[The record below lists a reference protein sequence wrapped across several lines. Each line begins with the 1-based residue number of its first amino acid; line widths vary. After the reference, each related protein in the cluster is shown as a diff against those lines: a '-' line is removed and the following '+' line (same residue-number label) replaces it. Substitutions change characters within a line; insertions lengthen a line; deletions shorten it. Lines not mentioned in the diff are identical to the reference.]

1 MEVEGACND
10 SGAGRSRLRRFLIV
24 ASLIFVFIGGLL
36 SLLPYAIEKGAV
48 SWLQQHG
55 VDDARIA
62 NVDLNLFTGEALV
75 EGLKSGDGLNIDHL
89 SVDFDWLSL
98 WHHIVHIRTLKLSK
112 SNLHVLQQQGL
123 WQVAGIHAA
132 SGASVVADTPP
143 GEQESPWLVVVDD
156 LVLDTV
162 NVQVKTALFACSLPV
177 KSLHL
182 SLSAL
187 HKQQQKMVNHIE
199 IGDTTFSGFGYKVR
213 LAGATMAAEITFRMH
228 HNDILA
234 SLQTKQMSL
243 ALQGLELQD
252 KHDKRQIRVSELA
265 FDGIALADKDRIHV
279 KSTGLKKLRIQ
290 HALNGQGDVVL
301 AGMQIGGLDIGLDGD
316 IAVAKLALQQFSA
329 KDIDGNRQSLF
340 MAQTDMADIASPSVS
355 QSAKSAIRHIRIK
368 SLGVKQIDFKHTDL
382 KHTDLKHATGDRGNV
397 SLKKIN
403 LAGLDVG
410 LDASVALARLSLNDL
425 QAEAWSP
432 DNHSLRLEGAKLAKL
447 TIRPGKSMHLKALA
461 IHKADLLVP
470 NQSKPDDKQRLAA
483 FDNAS
488 LQALTMNGSEAGS
501 FESLTLEGV
510 QLPADKSI
518 SLGSIGRIQVR
529 QARLEKGGAY
539 HAKQLLVDQL
549 QAHLVKQKSGWLLP
563 AGMTRKKP
571 EIPEQKR
578 MGLQHSVNEP
588 GLSSKSGSDAKK
600 SQLVIDTVVLG
611 AGSRIELHDDSVTP
625 PLATTM
631 QIEQFRF
638 APLDSSGRQRG
649 KLDVQMKLGKSGA
662 LSMKG
667 KTNVAAGKQ
676 LRTNMHL
683 VLKNYDLP
691 RLSGYVEADLGKP
704 IKTGQLNL
712 DSNISIHN
720 NTIDSKNKVL
730 IRKLALDDSQHA
742 HQAGP
747 QISLAGGMS
756 VDMALDMLLDD
767 RGDVT
772 LNVPVSGPLDDPD
785 INLSHII
792 NTALLAS
799 LKTGALTYAALA
811 LQPYGSI
818 ILVADVARGMIK
830 NAAKPKL
837 TPVEFA
843 ERGVDLTS
851 QMSDYIAKIATM
863 MKKKDFRLQVCGI
876 ATRIEAEMIM
886 QPAPETEMK
895 KKEVKKTEV
904 MKTEVGQTEPAYV
917 AEPALDDEQL
927 LKLAQQR
934 SDVVVAALRNL
945 GIAGKKVFNCHPGID
960 EAKQQAQPRV
970 ELLLDY

>member
-1 MEVEGACND
+1 MAVEGTCND
-10 SGAGRSRLRRFLIV
+10 SGAGRPRLRRFLI
-24 ASLIFVFIGGLL
+24 AATLIFVFIGGLL

-62 NVDLNLFTGEALV
+62 NIDLNLFSGEALI

-89 SVDFDWLSL
+89 SIGFDWLSL

-123 WQVAGIHAA
+123 WQVAGINAD
-132 SGASVVADTPP
+132 SGASAVAGAQP
-143 GEQESPWLVVVDD
+143 GEQENPWLVVVDD
-156 LVLDTV
+156 LVLDAV
-162 NVQVKTALFACSLPV
+162 NVNVKTALFAFSLPL

-199 IGDTTFSGFGYKVR
+199 IGDTTFSGFGYNVR
-213 LAGATMAAEITFRMH
+213 LAGATMAAEIAFSVH
-228 HNDILA
+228 NNDILA

-243 ALQGLELQD
+243 ALQGLELQEE
-252 KHDKRQIRVSELA
+252 HDKRQIRVSELA
-265 FDGIALADKDRIHV
+265 FDGIALADKNRIHV

-290 HALNGQGDVVL
+290 HTLNGQGDVRL
-301 AGMQIGGLDIGLDGD
+301 AGMLVGGLDIGLDGD
-316 IAVAKLALQQFSA
+316 IAVAKLALHKFSA
-329 KDIDGNRQSLF
+329 EGIDGNRQSLF
-340 MAQTDMADIASPSVS
+340 IAQTDMADIAIPSVS
-355 QSAKSAIRHIRIK
+355 QSAKPATRHIRIK
-368 SLGVKQIDFKHTDL
+368 SLGVKNI
-382 KHTDLKHATGDRGNV
+382 DLKHATGDRGNV

-403 LAGLDVG
+403 LARLDVG
-410 LDASVALARLSLNDL
+410 LDGSVALAQLSLNDL
-425 QAEAWSP
+425 QAEALSP
-432 DNHSLRLEGAKLAKL
+432 DNHTLRLDGAKLAEL
-447 TIRPGKSMHLKALA
+447 AIRSGKSVHLKTLA

-488 LQALTMNGSEAGS
+488 LQELTMNGSEAGS

-510 QLPADKSI
+510 QLPADKTI

-529 QARLEKGGAY
+529 QARQEKGSVY
-539 HAKQLLVDQL
+539 HVKQLQIDQL

-563 AGMTRKKP
+563 AGMAKKTP
-571 EIPEQKR
+571 KIPEQKG
-578 MGLQHSVNEP
+578 GLLQTLAIAP
-588 GLSSKSGSDAKK
+588 DSGSGSEKAR
-600 SQLVIDTVVLG
+600 LVIDTVVLG
-611 AGSRIELHDDSVTP
+611 GGSRIELHDASVTP

-631 QIEQFRF
+631 QVEQFHF

-649 KLDVQMKLGKSGA
+649 ILDVQMKLGKSGA
-662 LSMKG
+662 LSLKG

-683 VLKNYDLP
+683 VLENYDLP
-691 RLSGYVEADLGKP
+691 RLSGYVEADLGKS

-712 DSNISIHN
+712 DSDISINN

-730 IRKLALDDSQHA
+730 IRKLALENSQHA
-742 HQAGP
+742 HKAGP
-747 QISLAGGMS
+747 EISLAGGMS

-792 NTALLAS
+792 NKALLAS

-830 NAAKPKL
+830 DAAKPKL
-837 TPVEFA
+837 TPVKFT
-843 ERGVDLTS
+843 ERGDVLTS

-863 MKKKDFRLQVCGI
+863 MKKRDFRLQVCGI

-886 QPAPETEMK
+886 QPAPETEAGK
-895 KKEVKKTEV
+895 
-904 MKTEVGQTEPAYV
+904 TEPAYV
-917 AEPALDDEQL
+917 AQPALDDDQL

-934 SDVVVAALRNL
+934 SDVVVATLHNL
-945 GIAGKKVFNCHPGID
+945 GIADEKVFNCHPGID
-960 EAKQQAQPRV
+960 EAKQTAQPRV